1 MRTATIVE
9 FSEKASNPYAQL
21 KRSIESFTMGVK
33 GKNINAYEVAIMTA
47 LFLTISVICS
57 ELRTITDI
65 VGLIRY

>member
-9 FSEKASNPYAQL
+9 FSEKVSNPYAQL

-47 LFLTISVICS
+47 LFLTISVILFRA
-57 ELRTITDI
+57 EDNN
-65 VGLIRY
+65 